1 MLLSLLIVLSANPK
15 PTCEQLWPQVW
26 AALEK
31 QEFQDGKPPMFDR
44 VPQAKER
51 FANAWIGECKRFTP
65 EELACARGET
75 LEKELAALKKK
86 LQAEKMPKEDIDTG
100 LKHARMHWTILE
112 CKEVDRSI
120 DRAANLVATD
130 AGL

>member
-1 MLLSLLIVLSANPK
+1 MLFSLLIVLSAAPK
-15 PTCEQLWPQVW
+15 PTCEQLWPRVW
-26 AALEK
+26 SALEK
-31 QEFQDGKPPMFDR
+31 QEFQDGRPPMFERIPD
-44 VPQAKER
+44 AKER
-51 FANAWIGECKRFTP
+51 LGLAWVGECKRFSP
-65 EELACARGET
+65 EELACARGEQ

-86 LQAEKMPKEDIDTG
+86 LQADKVPTEDIERG

-112 CKEVDRSI
+112 CKEVDRAV